1 MKDSH
6 ITKTRNRLRQKA
18 KILISD
24 PKFQEEIK
32 SLRKKWNISD
42 GGFVS
47 DDENQKWHD
56 WIMESTDEFFDKNRS
71 EESKLELE
79 LIKQRDWRG
88 KEKANQDFNSHVPI
102 NAFRLDLEFLVSK
115 YKLPASWLEPIKR
128 YLMFNSIE
136 SMMIPGNVSIVT
148 GVGERGALMLEIN
161 ADTTLED
168 IKFMWPMVMAEQKR
182 LPDKSKKFQP
192 APMLDVDKR
201 AFELRNLGYKMSKIA
216 DMITEEFDL
225 DLYTYKEASESVKR
239 HKERLGRL
247 QA

>member
-6 ITKTRNRLRQKA
+6 ISKTRKRLYQKA
-18 KILISD
+18 NILISD

-32 SLRKKWNISD
+32 LLRKKWNISE

-47 DDENQKWHD
+47 DIENQKWHN
-56 WIMESTDEFFDKNRS
+56 WICEASDEFIDGNRKA
-71 EESKLELE
+71 EAEVENMLIESK
-79 LIKQRDWRG
+79 DWLS
-88 KEKANQDFNSHVPI
+88 KEKANTEFNNRVPI
-102 NAFRLDLEFLVSK
+102 NDFHRDLKNLVSK
-115 YKLPASWLEPIKR
+115 YRLPINWLESIKR

-136 SMMIPGNVSIVT
+136 SMMIPGNVSIVI
-148 GVGERGALMLEIN
+148 GVGEHGALMLEIN

-192 APMLDVDKR
+192 APMLDIDKR
-201 AFELRNLGYKMSKIA
+201 ASELRNLGYKMSKIA

-239 HKERLGRL
+239 HKKRLGRL

>member
-6 ITKTRNRLRQKA
+6 ITKTRNRLHQKA

-32 SLRKKWNISD
+32 SLRKKWNISEC
-42 GGFVS
+42 GFVS
-47 DDENQKWHD
+47 DVENQKWHN
-56 WIMESTDEFFDKNRS
+56 WICEASDEFIDGNRKA
-71 EESKLELE
+71 EAEVENM
-79 LIKQRDWRG
+79 LIKLKDWLG
-88 KEKANQDFNSHVPI
+88 KEKANKEFNNRVPI
-102 NAFRLDLEFLVSK
+102 NDFHRDLKNLVSK
-115 YKLPASWLEPIKR
+115 YRLPINWLESVKR
-128 YLMFNSIE
+128 YLMFNNIE

-168 IKFMWPMVMAEQKR
+168 IKFMWPMVMVEQKR

-201 AFELRNLGYKMSKIA
+201 ASELRNLGYKMSKIA
-216 DMITEEFDL
+216 DMIAEEFDL

-239 HKERLGRL
+239 HKKRLGRL